1 MQTLRDRVALV
12 TGSAQGLGFAM
23 AGMLA
28 EGGMAVAIVDINGA
42 KATESA
48 AKLSANG
55 AKVEG
60 FACDVADNASIAD
73 AVAAVAAKFGQIDV
87 VVNSAGIMNSTKI
100 PDVTREEWDRM
111 LAVNL
116 GGTFFVSQAAL
127 PHLKKSRAGRIINV
141 SSNAGR
147 MGGYEN
153 SMTYTATKGG
163 VISLTF
169 GMARQLAPDN
179 ITVNCVCPGPV
190 QTEMVKNFQAGGME
204 RLLSRIPLGRFA
216 TPNDIASA
224 VCYLASEEAGFVTG
238 LLLDV
243 NGGLYMG

>member
-1 MQTLRDRVALV
+1 MTLQNRVALV

-23 AGMLA
+23 AQRLS
-28 EGGMAVAIVDINGA
+28 ENGMAVALVDINGD
-42 KATESA
+42 KAAEA
-48 AKLSANG
+48 AGRLSATG
-55 AKVEG
+55 ARASG
-60 FACDVADNASIAD
+60 FACDVADNASIAGAVE
-73 AVAAVAAKFGQIDV
+73 AVAGEFGGIDV
-87 VVNSAGIMNSTKI
+87 LVNSAGIMNSTRI
-100 PDVTREEWDRM
+100 PDITREEWDRM
-111 LAVNL
+111 MAVNL
-116 GGTFFVSQAAL
+116 GGTFFMAQAVL
-127 PHLKKSRAGRIINV
+127 PHLQKSRAGRIVNV
-141 SSNAGR
+141 ASNAGR

-169 GMARQLAPDN
+169 GLARQLAPMN

-190 QTEMVKNFQAGGME
+190 QTEMVKNFQSGGME
-204 RLLSRIPLGRFA
+204 RMLSRIPMGRFA
-216 TPNDIASA
+216 TPDDVAGA